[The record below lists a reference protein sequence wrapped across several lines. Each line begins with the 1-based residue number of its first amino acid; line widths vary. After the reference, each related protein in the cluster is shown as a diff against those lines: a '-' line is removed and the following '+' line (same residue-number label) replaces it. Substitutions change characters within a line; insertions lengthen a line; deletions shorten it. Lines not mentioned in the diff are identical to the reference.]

1 MMDHGQVTFKLLF
14 IYTILLLALLSGCAS
29 PPPIDKTFVMPDNK
43 TFIMPETK
51 TYLEESRVLVAVPV
65 IPVEIHSI
73 K

>member
-29 PPPIDKTFVMPDNK
+29 PPPIDKTFVMPDK
-43 TFIMPETK
+43 TFVMPKAK
-51 TYLEESRVLVAVPV
+51 TYPEESRVLVAVPV
-65 IPVEIHSI
+65 IPVEVHSI